1 MDKSIIITGCLA
13 IRDNNPE
20 LAQSSLDE
28 LLKGDYSD
36 EELLQGACNLLLY
49 AARKHWDDTFCLWLE
64 QLEPRLGVLVGIA
77 PAKPVMGDFLLG
89 ISYAACDKRLA
100 SALPLLRRLVQ
111 KYLQNV
117 VDDNLLESFLCEW
130 SSMVAR
136 MVRRSWQAETTWL
149 LKVIFSVLLRKRN
162 LKLYDLVL
170 LHLQMNFVMYCQ
182 WDGLE
187 KAVAAYKELQLLYA
201 YFLQK
206 AISKRTP
213 IEEKHKYFLLALRN
227 IRGVVS
233 NISRA
238 LMVDEMEV
246 FKDWY
251 AMLQYQQ
258 NGNSKGQL
266 RMKVMV
272 QLSILYW
279 KETKPKTSR
288 KQMSYLKELLEPN
301 VIPPAQAELLQK
313 VI

>member
-1 MDKSIIITGCLA
+1 MNKSIIITGCLA
-13 IRDNNPE
+13 IRDNNLD
-20 LAQSSLDE
+20 LAQGSLE
-28 LLKGDYSD
+28 ILLQGDYSD
-36 EELLQGACNLLLY
+36 QELLLGARSLLLY
-49 AARKHWDDTFCLWLE
+49 AVRKHYDEAFCRCLE
-64 QLEPRLGVLVGIA
+64 QLAPRLELIAGTA
-77 PAKPVMGDFLLG
+77 PAAALTGDFLLSM
-89 ISYAACDKRLA
+89 SYTACDRRLTA
-100 SALPLLRRLVQ
+100 ALPLLKRLVQ
-111 KYLQNV
+111 KYLQIV

-136 MVRRSWQAETTWL
+136 MVRRGWQDETTWL
-149 LKVIFSVLLRKRN
+149 LNVLFSVLLRKRN

-201 YFLQK
+201 YFLDK
-206 AISKRTP
+206 AIGKRTP
-213 IEEKHKYFLLALRN
+213 AAEKSKYFLLAMRN

-238 LMVDEMEV
+238 LMVDELDV

-258 NGNSKGQL
+258 NGNPRGQR
-266 RMKVMV
+266 RMKIMV

-279 KETKPKTSR
+279 KETKPRTSR
-288 KQMSYLKELLEPN
+288 KQMTYLKELLEPN
-301 VIPPAQAELLQK
+301 VISPAYAELLHK
-313 VI
+313 VV